1 MSTKY
6 NNLFQPLKIG
16 SMEIKNRIVMAAMG
30 VHDNEMTKGDGGYT
44 QQGIDYFAE
53 RAKGGA
59 GLIVLGAM
67 QVQNVF
73 ESDAHSTSVS
83 AAGKEYVESM
93 KELAD
98 AIHAYGCKVVPM
110 LTAGS
115 GREAAFWLVKGDPIS
130 SSDGLPNVWNP
141 AVKHRAL
148 TPDEIKIYID
158 GFAKGAKLA
167 KEAGFDGVSIHAIHE
182 GYLLDQFA
190 IASMNTRTDQYGGSV
205 ENRLRFAKE
214 IIDAIKEACGPDF
227 PVMIRYSVTSK
238 MKGFNDGALPGEEY
252 KEFGRGY
259 EESIEVAQYLEKIGY
274 AALDVDNGTYD
285 SWFWAHPPVYMP
297 QYCNLEDAAF
307 IKKHVN
313 IPVICAGRMED
324 PEVCDKA
331 IADGKIDGVGLAR
344 MLLADPEWPNKA
356 KEGNKEDIRP
366 CIGCHVGCL
375 GRLFQGKRM
384 GCAVNPATCREKQM
398 EIKPVEI
405 KKNVMIIGGGIA
417 GMEAA
422 RVLALRG
429 HNVSL
434 YEKTG
439 ALGGAFISASSMSFK
454 QADKELIHWFIRQI
468 KKLSVNIHMNTEV
481 TKELI
486 AEVNPDE
493 IICATGSGARSL
505 SGVKGIESIPVINA
519 IEALT
524 GQKPVGENV
533 VIIGGG
539 LTGIE
544 LGYELTLQ
552 GKKVEIIEMKDKI
565 LDMPDLCAAN
575 SQMLRQIIKYHKIPI
590 HTGASVAKFE
600 DGKVCYSVNGEEKS
614 AKADTVIISIGYI
627 SNKDLYDPLKQ
638 WKEKVHLIGDADR
651 VSNLL
656 NATWSAYE
664 LALTI

>member
-1 MSTKY
+1 MSA
-6 NNLFQPLKIG
+6 
-16 SMEIKNRIVMAAMG
+16 S
-30 VHDNEMTKGDGGYT
+30 
-44 QQGIDYFAE
+44 QQ
-53 RAKGGA
+53 
-59 GLIVLGAM
+59 
-67 QVQNVF
+67 
-73 ESDAHSTSVS
+73 SDS
-83 AAGKEYVESM
+83 ALEKSY
-93 KELAD
+93 
-98 AIHAYGCKVVPM
+98 
-110 LTAGS
+110 
-115 GREAAFWLVKGDPIS
+115 
-130 SSDGLPNVWNP
+130 
-141 AVKHRAL
+141 
-148 TPDEIKIYID
+148 DEIKIYID

-167 KEAGFDGVSIHAIHE
+167 KDAGFDGISIHAVHE

-205 ENRLRFAKE
+205 ENRLRFVKE
-214 IIDAIKEACGPDF
+214 IHDAIREVCGPDF
-227 PVMIRYSVTSK
+227 PIMIRYSVTSK

-252 KEFGRGY
+252 VEFGRGY

-274 AALDVDNGTYD
+274 DALDADNGTYD

-313 IPVICAGRMED
+313 IPIICAGRMED

-331 IADGKIDGVGLAR
+331 IADGKIDGIGLAR
-344 MLLADPEWPNKA
+344 MLLADAEWPNKA

-366 CIGCHVGCL
+366 CIGCQTGCL

-398 EIKPVEI
+398 EINPAEV
-405 KKNVMIIGGGIA
+405 KKNVMVIGGGIS
-417 GMEAA
+417 GMEAT
-422 RVLALRG
+422 RVLVQRG
-429 HNVSL
+429 HNVDL
-434 YEKTG
+434 YEKTD
-439 ALGGAFISASSMSFK
+439 ALGGAFIPASSMSFK
-454 QADKELIHWFIRQI
+454 QADRELIHWYIRQMD
-468 KKLSVNIHMNTEV
+468 KLGVNVHMNTKV

-486 AEVNPDE
+486 DAENPDE
-493 IICATGSGARSL
+493 IICATGSGARAL
-505 SGVKGIESIPVINA
+505 SGIQGIETIPVINA

-524 GQKPVGENV
+524 KQKPIGENV

-544 LGYELTLQ
+544 LGYDLTLQ
-552 GKKVEIIEMKDKI
+552 GKKVEVIEMKDKI

-575 SQMLRQIIKYHKIPI
+575 AQMLGQIIKHYKIPV
-590 HTGASVAKFE
+590 HTSASLVKFE
-600 DGKVCYSVNGEEKS
+600 DGNVYFTVNGSEKC

-627 SNKDLYDPLKQ
+627 SNKNLYDSLKQ
-638 WKEKVHLIGDADR
+638 YGDKIHLIGDADK